1 LSLGLPY
8 IAASYDLASSPP
20 AHRRATV
27 EDFTRET
34 AKSMPL
40 RDRPSIPPELIP
52 GFEISLPGPQ
62 VAPFVL
68 CSPHSGRVYPRSFLE
83 LSRLSPL
90 SLRKSEDCF
99 VDDLFLPVAREGVPL
114 ISARFP
120 RAYLDVNR
128 EPYEFD
134 PELFI
139 EALPDYANT
148 QSVRVA
154 GGLGT
159 IARIVADGE
168 EIYRS
173 KLPLASGIDRVEQL
187 YIPFHAA
194 LAELC
199 ETTRALFGYAILID
213 CHSMPSASMAPAGGP
228 RPDIVL
234 GDRFGA
240 SADCKITRFLKDALT
255 ALGYEVQMN
264 RPYAGGYITEHYG
277 RPARD
282 VHAVQIEINRGLYL
296 NEQVLRPTGG
306 FAELQRDLRSL
317 AGPLFNELPLLLQRR
332 AAAE

>member
-1 LSLGLPY
+1 
-8 IAASYDLASSPP
+8 
-20 AHRRATV
+20 
-27 EDFTRET
+27 
-34 AKSMPL
+34 MPL
-40 RDRPSIPPELIP
+40 RNRPSTPPELIP
-52 GFEISLPGPQ
+52 PFEVSLPEPQ
-62 VAPFVL
+62 LAPFVL
-68 CSPHSGRVYPRSFLE
+68 CSPHSGRVYPQAFLKQ
-83 LSRLSPL
+83 SRLSPL

-99 VDDLFLPVAREGVPL
+99 VDDLFLPVAKEGAPL
-114 ISARFP
+114 IAARFP

-134 PELFI
+134 PELFV
-139 EALPDYANT
+139 EPLPDYANT

-173 KLPLASGIDRVEQL
+173 KLALASGIERIEQL

-194 LAELC
+194 LAELI
-199 ETTRALFGYAILID
+199 ETTRGRFGYSILID

-240 SADCKITRFLKDALT
+240 SADCRITRFLKDVLSG
-255 ALGYEVQMN
+255 LGYDVQMN

-296 NEQVLRPTGG
+296 NELTLRPTAG
-306 FAELQRDLRSL
+306 FAELQRDLKSL
-317 AGPLFNELPLLLQRR
+317 AGPLFSELPALLQRR

>member
-1 LSLGLPY
+1 MAL
-8 IAASYDLASSPP
+8 
-20 AHRRATV
+20 H
-27 EDFTRET
+27 
-34 AKSMPL
+34 
-40 RDRPSIPPELIP
+40 DRPLIP
-52 GFEISLPGPQ
+52 SDLLPPHQVTAPQ
-62 VAPFVL
+62 VQSAPFVL
-68 CSPHSGRVYPRSFLE
+68 CSPHSGSIYPADFLE
-83 LSRLSPL
+83 LSRLNPH

-99 VDDLFLPVAREGVPL
+99 VDELFMPVAAEGAPL
-114 ISARFP
+114 IAARFP

-128 EPYEFD
+128 EPYELD
-134 PELFI
+134 PELFV
-139 EALPDYANT
+139 EPLPDFANT

-168 EIYRS
+168 EIYSS
-173 KLPLASGIDRVEQL
+173 KLPLASGIARVEQL

-194 LAELC
+194 LAELI
-199 ETTRALFGYAILID
+199 EATRQRFGYAILID
-213 CHSMPSASMAPAGGP
+213 CHSMPSAAMAPAGGP

-240 SADCKITRFLKDALT
+240 AADCKITRFLKDLLVG
-255 ALGYEVQMN
+255 LGYEVQMN

-296 NEQVLRPTGG
+296 NELTLRPTAA
-306 FAELQRDLRSL
+306 FCELQRDLKTI
-317 AGPLFNELPLLLQRR
+317 AGPLFNELPALLERR

>member
-1 LSLGLPY
+1 MTARDPHAVPDEFLPPFLVT
-8 IAASYDLASSPP
+8 AP
-20 AHRRATV
+20 ATQ
-27 EDFTRET
+27 T
-34 AKSMPL
+34 
-40 RDRPSIPPELIP
+40 
-52 GFEISLPGPQ
+52 
-62 VAPFVL
+62 APFVF
-68 CSPHSGRVYPRSFLE
+68 CSPHSGSMYPDAFLE

-99 VDDLFLPVAREGVPL
+99 VDELFMPVAAEGAPL
-114 ISARFP
+114 IAARFP
-120 RAYLDVNR
+120 RAFLDVNR

-134 PELFI
+134 PELFL
-139 EALPDYANT
+139 EPLPDYANT

-159 IARIVADGE
+159 VARIVADGE
-168 EIYRS
+168 EIYRA
-173 KLPLASGIDRVEQL
+173 KLPLASGIRRVEQL

-194 LAELC
+194 LAELI
-199 ETTRALFGYAILID
+199 EKTRDRFGYAILLD

-240 SADCKITRFLKDALT
+240 AADNKITRFLKELMAGM
-255 ALGYEVQMN
+255 GYEVQMN

-296 NEQVLRPTGG
+296 DELSLRPSTAYG
-306 FAELQRDLRSL
+306 ELQRNLQSMTV
-317 AGPLFNELPLLLQRR
+317 ALFNELPAILERR